1 MASGCARGGSGW
13 ILGKAY
19 SSKEWSCSGIS
30 RAAQGGGG
38 VAVPGGVPEP
48 WGCGT
53 EEHGYWALLAVG
65 RRLD

>member
-13 ILGKAY
+13 VLGKAY
-19 SSKEWSCSGIS
+19 SPEQWSCNGIS

-38 VAVPGGVPEP
+38 VTVPGGVPEP
-48 WGCGT
+48 RGCGT
-53 EEHGYWALLAVG
+53 EERGYWALLAVG